1 MNEYTNDRNDKDV
14 PLTRC
19 YWDQSAL
26 LQSEWSE
33 TILGKYEG
41 LSIEGVL
48 KLREKSGVIPL
59 DWSTFLQY
67 ADLLVSEKAF
77 AVLLPMD
84 KAKLHSKVAF
94 EDQQSLPQ
102 AVISALADERN
113 VDTEYIVFDIV
124 RKSFHK
130 VGTSNG
136 H

>member
-1 MNEYTNDRNDKDV
+1 MQIRFTMNSYTNDRNDKDL

-41 LSIEGVL
+41 LPIEGVL

-59 DWSTFLQY
+59 DWSTFLQH

-77 AVLLPMD
+77 AVLLSMD
-84 KAKLHSKVAF
+84 KAKFHSKGCLRR
-94 EDQQSLPQ
+94 S
-102 AVISALADERN
+102 
-113 VDTEYIVFDIV
+113 
-124 RKSFHK
+124 
-130 VGTSNG
+130 
-136 H
+136 